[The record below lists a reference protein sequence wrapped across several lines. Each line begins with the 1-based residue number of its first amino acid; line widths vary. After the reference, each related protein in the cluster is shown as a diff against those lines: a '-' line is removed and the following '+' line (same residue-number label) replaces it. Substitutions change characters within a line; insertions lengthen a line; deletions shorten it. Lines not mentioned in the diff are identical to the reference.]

1 MRGLFLLFPLLLTA
15 CASPYTPQSASPSPT
30 PAPTTK
36 MVQIISD
43 PPGARIEVNDDYV
56 GDTPLEIKVAQHNG
70 NFVNDTTIR
79 AIPIQQGEYVQSK
92 YFSGTFLPAA
102 IPSRILFDMGLQPV
116 APAQ

>member
-1 MRGLFLLFPLLLTA
+1 
-15 CASPYTPQSASPSPT
+15 
-30 PAPTTK
+30 